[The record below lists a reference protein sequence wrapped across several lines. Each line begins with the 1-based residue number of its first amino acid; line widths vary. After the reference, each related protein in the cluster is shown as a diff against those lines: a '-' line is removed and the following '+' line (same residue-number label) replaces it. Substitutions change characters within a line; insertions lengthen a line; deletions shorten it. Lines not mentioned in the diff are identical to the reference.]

1 LISCKDI
8 EAKTAGKR
16 IAKSKMINNII
27 DRDHSGE
34 WKLCLDKP
42 MFVEAK
48 KKYEKKFG
56 IDQDADNDIHV
67 LSLVIHS
74 NIFQANSNE
83 HTSTNQDIGVVE
95 CVAIQ
100 QAGGYDAFKVIV
112 LRQTLKHYLYWCHLQ
127 T

>member
-1 LISCKDI
+1 
-8 EAKTAGKR
+8 
-16 IAKSKMINNII
+16 
-27 DRDHSGE
+27 
-34 WKLCLDKP
+34 

-74 NIFQANSNE
+74 NIFQTNSNE

-100 QAGGYDAFKVIV
+100 QAGGHDAFKVIV